1 MGEIKNLT
9 KQIMTREERELF
21 EQCKLQLVHI
31 HDVVGR
37 KQFYTTKDLIKKIDV
52 SLTIAVFSQQRELLK
67 KWWKYFD
74 EESVAVNCNDEERE
88 EVINN
93 FFNHI

>member
-1 MGEIKNLT
+1 MNK
-9 KQIMTREERELF
+9 EERELL

-52 SLTIAVFSQQRELLK
+52 ALIIPVVSQQRELLK
-67 KWWKYFD
+67 VLEYSRQIK
-74 EESVAVNCNDEERE
+74 
-88 EVINN
+88 NN
-93 FFNHI
+93 PKDLQLLIDKLYLENL

>member
-1 MGEIKNLT
+1 MNK
-9 KQIMTREERELF
+9 EERELL

-52 SLTIAVFSQQRELLK
+52 ALIIPVVSQQRELLIAFH
-67 KWWKYFD
+67 KWQQKMWTNPNSEITENVVDVYLKR
-74 EESVAVNCNDEERE
+74 NL
-88 EVINN
+88 
-93 FFNHI
+93 

>member
-1 MGEIKNLT
+1 
-9 KQIMTREERELF
+9 MTREERELF

-52 SLTIAVFSQQRELLK
+52 ALTIPVVIVPKGTLCKCGNEFLIYNDREGLNVCTLCGK
-67 KWWKYFD
+67 S
-74 EESVAVNCNDEERE
+74 ELA
-88 EVINN
+88 
-93 FFNHI
+93 

>member
-1 MGEIKNLT
+1 
-9 KQIMTREERELF
+9 MTREERELL

-52 SLTIAVFSQQRELLK
+52 ALIIPVVSVPKGTCCLNPNIKGMVNDMHESWSECTNCK
-67 KWWKYFD
+67 K
-74 EESVAVNCNDEERE
+74 ETV
-88 EVINN
+88 
-93 FFNHI
+93 